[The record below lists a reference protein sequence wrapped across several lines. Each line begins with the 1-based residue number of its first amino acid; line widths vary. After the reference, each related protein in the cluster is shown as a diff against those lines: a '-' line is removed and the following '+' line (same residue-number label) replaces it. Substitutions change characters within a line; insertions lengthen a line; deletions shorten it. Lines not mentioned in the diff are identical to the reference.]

1 MGTKTQPL
9 AYKVGVNPVHHFK
22 LGDEVMHLNQL
33 VSGLQVQVI
42 YTNRRPSKLCSG
54 YENYIRRVF
63 GASNIRCVPAAIAR
77 EENDTLN
84 DYYNNAQITKICEC
98 ILVYF
103 SNNMGILVTLDIF
116 NCVGAYCG

>member
-22 LGDEVMHLNQL
+22 LGDERVASPSQ
-33 VSGLQVQVI
+33 
-42 YTNRRPSKLCSG
+42 YTNRRPRKLCSG

-63 GASNIRCVPAAIAR
+63 GGSNIRGVPAAIAR